1 MFREIIEPNSY
12 FVSQNEHIAST
23 KENILEYIRG
33 LSFLKKNSNLENA
46 LALLEHIE
54 E

>member
-12 FVSQNEHIAST
+12 FVSQDEHIAPT
-23 KENILEYIRG
+23 KENILEFEVFF
-33 LSFLKKNSNLENA
+33 SKNENLENA